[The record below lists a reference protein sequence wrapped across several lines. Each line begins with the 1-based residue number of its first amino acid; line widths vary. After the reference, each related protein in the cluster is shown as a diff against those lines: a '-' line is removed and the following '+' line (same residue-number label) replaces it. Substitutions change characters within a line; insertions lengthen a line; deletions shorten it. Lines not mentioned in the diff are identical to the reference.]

1 MIIYFRLYCTVLGA
15 TWTPKYLHVICVYVF
30 CYSPAPSPRPPP
42 PTPSPAHNRCSL
54 VICVVWMQNK
64 RRGSNNRRRRKN
76 KRRTGGW
83 GWGVEGRGRGRGG
96 DGGWGLRKRIR
107 TDCPPDRCLP
117 ISSSEVEPEL
127 DSYSLAARLA
137 PAQQQ
142 CGIRGKSAREGD
154 QNYHAFQTGLNCGC
168 SQPGRGRRDQ
178 TRVPCASLARP
189 ESSVVTTITPL
200 LSWHPSRP
208 PSQPPNISPSA
219 SLNGNLTQTR

>member
-83 GWGVEGRGRGRGG
+83 GWGVEGRGRGG
-96 DGGWGLRKRIR
+96 DRGWGLRKRIR

>member
-83 GWGVEGRGRGRGG
+83 GWGVEGRGRGGG
-96 DGGWGLRKRIR
+96 GGWGLRKRIR

-189 ESSVVTTITPL
+189 ESSVVTTITSL